1 MKLITRDTDY
11 AVRALCFIAKS
22 KEKIV
27 PASMLVNKLRIPRP
41 FLRQIL
47 QALNKKGILKSYKGL
62 GGGFQLAISPNQIF
76 LVDLIKIFQGPLRL
90 NVCIFKKKIC
100 PNKNICM
107 LRAKIN
113 IIEKEVI
120 LELGSISIA
129 SLLNG
134 RSNLWQKERS

>member
-76 LVDLIKIFQGPLRL
+76 LVDLIKIFQGPLKL
-90 NVCIFKKKIC
+90 NECIFKKKIC
-100 PNKNICM
+100 PNKDICM

-129 SLLNG
+129 ALLNK
-134 RSNLWQKERS
+134 RDNLWQKEKS

>member
-22 KEKIV
+22 KEKII

-62 GGGFQLAISPNQIF
+62 GGGFQLAVLPNQVF
-76 LVDLIKIFQGPLRL
+76 LVDLIRIFQGPLRL
-90 NVCIFKKKIC
+90 NECIFKKKIC

-107 LRAKIN
+107 LRARIST
-113 IIEKEVI
+113 IEKEVI
-120 LELGSISIA
+120 SELGSITIA
-129 SLLNG
+129 ALLNK
-134 RSNLWQKERS
+134 RDTLWQKEKS